1 MSIADQAERENYS
14 LFDDDGKPKS
24 QATVLIDIAERFHH
38 FHDADQ
44 NAYGVIEVDGVNQ
57 VWPVRSDGY
66 KRHVSGEFFRLT
78 GKGHNRNAYLDARD
92 TIEARSI
99 NIGPTETVY
108 LRVANLGD
116 RIYLDMCDDKWRV
129 IEIDA
134 MGWRIIDR
142 SPVKFVRKNGM
153 TALPTPVAPGDVLLL
168 REILNLSD
176 ADGHFVLVVG
186 FILSA
191 LRGAGPFPI
200 LVMQG
205 EQGTGKSTNSE
216 NIRRFIDPST
226 VPLRAP
232 PKDPKDLLVS
242 AVNAHLVCLDNLSG
256 ITPELSDCLCRFAT
270 GGGLD
275 VRRLY
280 SDTDQTLIQIQRPI
294 IVNGIDDVTSRP
306 DLSERSIILHLPVL
320 GGTYNASK
328 NDTCVTGWGSKR
340 LSVKAIQEMAS
351 VLAPKIMAG
360 LLDALSAAIRNVDQ
374 TVLDDPPRMADA
386 ALWVTAAEEALPWR
400 TGAFIGAFNRM
411 QGLAIEDGIEAS
423 PFASTLLGIMEA
435 RLPLTTWTVK
445 GKPLYEKLTEE
456 AGAGAKSKA
465 WPMSEKGVRQA
476 LNRHA
481 PSLRKMGLTFTKD
494 KNHDREYHF
503 HYDPSCRVE
512 KQVPQPPHVP
522 QPTDDEGLS
531 RGTSG
536 ATRVQGAH
544 RNTTE
549 KKVPR
554 PKPASGADSG
564 TAGTSGTS
572 RTNMHN
578 RFNLPAGGDAPK
590 DYQSAKYGDSV
601 ADRAPPK
608 ARKRGGQRI

>member
-306 DLSERSIILHLPVL
+306 DLSERSIVSAPA
-320 GGTYNASK
+320 NRCFRSP
-328 NDTCVTGWGSKR
+328 
-340 LSVKAIQEMAS
+340 AIA
-351 VLAPKIMAG
+351 
-360 LLDALSAAIRNVDQ
+360 
-374 TVLDDPPRMADA
+374 
-386 ALWVTAAEEALPWR
+386 
-400 TGAFIGAFNRM
+400 
-411 QGLAIEDGIEAS
+411 
-423 PFASTLLGIMEA
+423 
-435 RLPLTTWTVK
+435 
-445 GKPLYEKLTEE
+445 
-456 AGAGAKSKA
+456 
-465 WPMSEKGVRQA
+465 
-476 LNRHA
+476 
-481 PSLRKMGLTFTKD
+481 
-494 KNHDREYHF
+494 
-503 HYDPSCRVE
+503 
-512 KQVPQPPHVP
+512 
-522 QPTDDEGLS
+522 
-531 RGTSG
+531 
-536 ATRVQGAH
+536 
-544 RNTTE
+544 
-549 KKVPR
+549 
-554 PKPASGADSG
+554 
-564 TAGTSGTS
+564 
-572 RTNMHN
+572 
-578 RFNLPAGGDAPK
+578 
-590 DYQSAKYGDSV
+590 
-601 ADRAPPK
+601 
-608 ARKRGGQRI
+608 